1 MLITVDCGTTN
12 MRCRLFDGEALLEE
26 TKEKCGSRNGVFNG
40 SRDCMSDALRRGI
53 ATLLQRRNLTEKDIS
68 YILSTGVL
76 ASDLGI
82 YYLPHAVAPVGP
94 DESARA
100 AALVTMPEITSIPI
114 LFIPGVK
121 TLPVQEEK
129 DSEGWIEKLESMSGE
144 ECETY
149 GIAKLLGLTG
159 NYVITLPGSYNKVIE
174 VDETGRICSI
184 RTGMC
189 GEFIAAMAEHTLLKS
204 FVPSPVIRTV
214 IPEKLICGWEYSLRH
229 GVSHT
234 LIKTRMVQ
242 LLGDWNEDEAANFFV
257 GAILR
262 DDIAAVAELCA
273 DGRPAVVGGGNP
285 LRQIF
290 VALLEHAGVK
300 NVMKIDDAASA
311 VVSSYGAMEVLKA
324 YRKEHDLC

>member
-1 MLITVDCGTTN
+1 M
-12 MRCRLFDGEALLEE
+12 
-26 TKEKCGSRNGVFNG
+26 
-40 SRDCMSDALRRGI
+40 
-53 ATLLQRRNLTEKDIS
+53 
-68 YILSTGVL
+68 
-76 ASDLGI
+76 
-82 YYLPHAVAPVGP
+82 
-94 DESARA
+94 
-100 AALVTMPEITSIPI
+100 
-114 LFIPGVK
+114 
-121 TLPVQEEK
+121 
-129 DSEGWIEKLESMSGE
+129 
-144 ECETY
+144 
-149 GIAKLLGLTG
+149 TG

-300 NVMKIDDAASA
+300 NVMTIDDAASA

>member
-12 MRCRLFDGEALLEE
+12 MRCRLFDGTELLEE
-26 TKEKCGSRNGVFNG
+26 TKEKCGCRNGVFDG
-40 SRDCMSDALRRGI
+40 SNDCMKDALKRGI
-53 ATLLQRRNLTEKDIS
+53 ATLLQRRNIEEKDVS
-68 YILSTGVL
+68 AILSSGVL

-82 YYLPHAVAPVGP
+82 YYLPHAVAPAGP
-94 DESARA
+94 KESARA
-100 AALVTMPEITSIPI
+100 AELVTMPEVCSIPI

-121 TLPVQEEK
+121 TLPRTEEK

-159 NYVITLPGSYNKVIE
+159 DYVITLPGSYNKVIE
-174 VDETGRICSI
+174 VDGQGRICSI

-189 GEFIAAMAEHTLLKS
+189 GEFIAAMSEHTLLKS

-214 IPEKLICGWEYSLRH
+214 IPEKLICGWEYSCRH

-242 LLGDWNEDEAANFFV
+242 LLGDWTEDEAANFFV

-262 DDIAAVAELCA
+262 DDISSVAALCA

-290 VALLEHAGVK
+290 CVLLEHAGVQ
-300 NVMKIDDAASA
+300 NLMTIDDAAA
-311 VVSSYGAMEVLKA
+311 RIVSSLGAMEVLEA
-324 YRKEHDLC
+324 YRKENGLC